1 MMVEIYERVDQAW
14 MEFGKLLATAT
25 KATKGSEGTDFSKID
40 KIIHQVRK
48 YKFSDREIYWL
59 IATLIHILTSKHKQ
73 KCPLCSIW

>member
-25 KATKGSEGTDFSKID
+25 KSTEGTDFTKID
-40 KIIHQVRK
+40 RIEKIVRK
-48 YKFSDREIYWL
+48 KFSDREIYWL
-59 IATLIHILTSKHKQ
+59 IATLIHILISRHKQ